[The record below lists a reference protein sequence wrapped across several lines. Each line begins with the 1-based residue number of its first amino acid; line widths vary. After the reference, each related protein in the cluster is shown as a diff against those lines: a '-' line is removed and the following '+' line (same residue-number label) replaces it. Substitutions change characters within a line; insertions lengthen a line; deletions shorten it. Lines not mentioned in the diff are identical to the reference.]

1 MRCFVRIKDNI
12 CLKELESFRFRYQ
25 ENLIFPTYRKVIYS
39 GKRKVIIEILV
50 KSRVIYI
57 NKDINIK
64 NEYLRYIKDLK
75 LAGFL
80 CE

>member
-1 MRCFVRIKDNI
+1 MKIKDNI
-12 CLKELESFRFRYQ
+12 YLKELEAFRFRYE

-39 GKRKVIIEILV
+39 GKCKVIIEILV

-64 NEYLRYIKDLK
+64 KEYLKYIKDLK

-80 CE
+80 CD

>member
-1 MRCFVRIKDNI
+1 MKIKDNI
-12 CLKELESFRFRYQ
+12 CLKELEAFRFRYE

-39 GKRKVIIEILV
+39 GKRKIIIEILV

-57 NKDINIK
+57 NRDMSIK
-64 NEYLRYIKDLK
+64 NDYLRYIKDLK